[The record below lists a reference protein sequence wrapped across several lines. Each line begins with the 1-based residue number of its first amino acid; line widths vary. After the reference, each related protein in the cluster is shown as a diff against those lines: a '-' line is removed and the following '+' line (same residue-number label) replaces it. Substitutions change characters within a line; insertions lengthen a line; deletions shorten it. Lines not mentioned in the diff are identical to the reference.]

1 MKISVSGRHMKVGQ
15 SLEQHVETRVEDVIK
30 KYLLGVT
37 QVTVVFS
44 KENHGFYK
52 ADITAHESTGLGLVN
67 GSSDSDDVY
76 TSFDSALIKLE
87 KQLRKHRDK
96 IKMHYKG
103 HPKEGGGISL
113 VKGTKYVIPSKEGL
127 EEEEVAEN
135 DHPITIAEKATDI
148 EYLSVSEAIMKM
160 DLAALPAL
168 LFINSATGRLN
179 VVYYRADGNI
189 SWVDPGDFAN

>member
-1 MKISVSGRHMKVGQ
+1 MKVGQ
-15 SLEQHVETRVEDVIK
+15 SLEQHIESRVGDVIK

-37 QVTVVFS
+37 KVTVVFS
-44 KENHGFYK
+44 KESHGFYK

-67 GSSDSDDVY
+67 GSSESDDVY
-76 TSFDSALIKLE
+76 TAFDLALIKLE

-103 HPKEGGGISL
+103 HPKDGGGGSL
-113 VKGTKYVIPSKEGL
+113 IQGTKYVIPRQDEDQAIVK
-127 EEEEVAEN
+127 N

-148 EYLSVSEAIMKM
+148 EYLSVSGAIMKM

-168 LFINSATGRLN
+168 LFINSSTGRLN
-179 VVYYRADGNI
+179 IVYYRADGNI
-189 SWVDPGDFAN
+189 SWVDPGEIEK